1 MKYIEEDKEVVLIS
15 SAGRHLLIHTGVIS
29 PKTTKDTIGV
39 SVMTLKKGQKLYEV
53 RDYKE
58 GEFAKPY
65 RYKTKNLPALG
76 MLLSAED
83 AGEAE
88 EQISML

>member
-1 MKYIEEDKEVVLIS
+1 
-15 SAGRHLLIHTGVIS
+15 
-29 PKTTKDTIGV
+29 
-39 SVMTLKKGQKLYEV
+39 MTLKKGQKLYEV
-53 RDYKE
+53 RDYKP
-58 GEFAKPY
+58 GEFAKAY